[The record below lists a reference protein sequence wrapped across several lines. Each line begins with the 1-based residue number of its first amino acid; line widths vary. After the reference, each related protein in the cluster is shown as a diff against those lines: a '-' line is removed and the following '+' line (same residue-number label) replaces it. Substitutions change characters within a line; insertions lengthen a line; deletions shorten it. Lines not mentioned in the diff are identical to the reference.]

1 MKYSVYRQQPKWAQ
15 EINSANFHQYNR
27 NNYKVTIQ
35 IQHIDGDINPFFSR
49 HIKPSLPRF
58 LEELLHELYQTTLL
72 KMALL
77 LKPPWS
83 RKKGSR

>member
-1 MKYSVYRQQPKWAQ
+1 MEYSDYRQQPEWAQ
-15 EINSANFHQYNR
+15 KINSANFHLYNR
-27 NNYKVTIQ
+27 KNYKVTIQ
-35 IQHIDGDINPFFSR
+35 IQHIDGDINRFFSR
-49 HIKPSLPRF
+49 QIKPSLPWF
-58 LEELLHELYQTTLL
+58 LEELHELYQTTLL